1 MLVTVVSKA
10 NKTASKVTGKLG
22 RGYKRKKRKKKEEK
36 ERISELDRRLSTTTT
51 WTRRFLPNKAVAVDL
66 RVS

>member
-22 RGYKRKKRKKKEEK
+22 RGYKRKKKEEK

>member
-22 RGYKRKKRKKKEEK
+22 RGYKRKKKEKKKK
-36 ERISELDRRLSTTTT
+36 KKKGSVSWTDVCLLLLRGLAGFCQTKQLLSI
-51 WTRRFLPNKAVAVDL
+51 
-66 RVS
+66 